1 MKALELVYIEAFMA
15 METASCDTVFA
26 ADKIDSATAP
36 MKEEGPSAEGKSFIS
51 ISSGGSSRRVGPVVP
66 THQQAK
72 VI

>member
-1 MKALELVYIEAFMA
+1 MV

-26 ADKIDSATAP
+26 ADKINSAAAP
-36 MKEEGPSAEGKSFIS
+36 VKEEGPSAEGKSFIS
-51 ISSGGSSRRVGPVVP
+51 TSSGGSSWPAEPAVP